1 MSSEM
6 VTIKVGPDETVYRV
20 HEAVLTHHSEYFR
33 GALRSGM
40 EESKTRVFTLK
51 DIEAHTF
58 DAFVDWLYA
67 RMLPNRIEWRT
78 RYPSQKPNP
87 EDMRLVALYA
97 FADRFIVSGL
107 KNAITVLLIECYNI
121 FAVPSHATI
130 IFAFEHLP
138 SGNLVQKLI
147 LDVYFRAGNAV
158 IYTMD
163 KIPFEEL
170 PASFLR
176 QVVRGYA
183 IKAQRQLTPMKLED
197 YQEKVKSESNVG
209 DGAASQKK

>member
-67 RMLPNRIEWRT
+67 RKLPNRIEWRT
-78 RYPSQKPNP
+78 RYP
-87 EDMRLVALYA
+87 

-107 KNAITVLLIECYNI
+107 KNAIMVLLIECYNI
-121 FAVPSHATI
+121 FAVPSHAAI

-197 YQEKVKSESNVG
+197 YQEKVKSEGNVG